1 MSKKKPIKKMTLRG
15 CQTALGI
22 ARRKMRD
29 AEARHEIRY
38 QLALENIRLLRQAL
52 GEPYAE
58 LGMRDYKQFNVDI
71 ALDRREFRPLPPI
84 HIHITPKHKL
94 FDSHNNAVPY
104 TFEMYI
110 PQGEILDYRTATKV
124 HNALHQLVDFA
135 EIRPNAEMRPNIEA
149 IVK

>member
-29 AEARHEIRY
+29 AEARHEARY
-38 QLALENIRLLRQAL
+38 QLALDNIRFLRQAL
-52 GEPYAE
+52 GEPYPE
-58 LGMRDYKQFNVDI
+58 FGIRDYKRLNVDI
-71 ALDRREFRPLPPI
+71 TLDRREFRPLPPI
-84 HIHITPKHKL
+84 HIHITPKRKL
-94 FDSHNNAVPY
+94 FNPHNDAVPY

-110 PQGEILDYRTATKV
+110 PRDGVLNYRTARIV

-135 EIRPNAEMRPNIEA
+135 ESRPNMEVGE
-149 IVK
+149 K

>member
-1 MSKKKPIKKMTLRG
+1 MSRKKPIKKMTLRG

-52 GEPYAE
+52 GEPDPGV
-58 LGMRDYKQFNVDI
+58 GMRDYEQFNVDI
-71 ALDRREFRPLPPI
+71 ALDLREFRPLPPI
-84 HIHITPKHKL
+84 HIHITPKRQL
-94 FDSHNNAVPY
+94 FDPHSDAVPY

-110 PQGEILDYRTATKV
+110 PQGEVLDYRTARIV

-135 EIRPNAEMRPNIEA
+135 ELRPNAELYPNVEA
-149 IVK
+149 IKK

>member
-29 AEARHEIRY
+29 AEARHEARY
-38 QLALENIRLLRQAL
+38 QFALDNIRHLRQVL
-52 GEPYAE
+52 GEPYQE
-58 LGMRDYKQFNVDI
+58 YGIRNYEQFNVDI

-94 FDSHNNAVPY
+94 FDPYNAVIPY

-110 PQGEILDYRTATKV
+110 PRDEVLDYRTARIV

-135 EIRPNAEMRPNIEA
+135 ELRPNLEA
-149 IVK
+149 SER

>member
-29 AEARHEIRY
+29 AEARHETRY
-38 QLALENIRLLRQAL
+38 RLALENIRRLRQAL
-52 GEPYAE
+52 GEPFAGLE
-58 LGMRDYKQFNVDI
+58 MRDYKQVNVDI

-94 FDSHNNAVPY
+94 FDPYSDAVQY

-110 PQGEILDYRTATKV
+110 PRDEVLDYRTARIV

-135 EIRPNAEMRPNIEA
+135 EMRPNMETSE
-149 IVK
+149 K